1 MLNVYEHV
9 FVYFYVMCKYNDE
22 YESRLTLFQCS
33 TMIRARAVS
42 ERTHDQEEIRRLT
55 DKLYEENRVA
65 IDKLRNA
72 FDSIEH
78 GDGGGG
84 GGVNMTVTTSTATVE
99 VTVDCW
105 LWR

>member
-1 MLNVYEHV
+1 
-9 FVYFYVMCKYNDE
+9 
-22 YESRLTLFQCS
+22 
-33 TMIRARAVS
+33 MIRARAVS

-84 GGVNMTVTTSTATVE
+84 GGGGGVNMTVTTSTATVD
-99 VTVDCW
+99 VTVDC
-105 LWR
+105 